1 MMPFPKKEL
10 VEVLKNLNKKHNLN
24 KRFRKSELTA
34 AEYYDQSHAILK
46 MRALNIAA
54 LVVTGTACAAPYL
67 MDHNSALRESAL
79 FIATTTIATVA
90 AFNFAFEN
98 FKDIYFDNIKNGQFF
113 KTRIIDET
121 VSNMNKHD
129 VELMGKTLNSSELH
143 NALIWGNELHGTK
156 TGYILEKTKKIVGTI
171 QEKWSTSKLNIWK
184 ENKTEIEDLVVA
196 ELLRR
201 KEGINN
207 IIKELYNPDSKENKM
222 IKESQ
227 RKSYGSDSNN
237 DDFIQ
242 QEIKK
247 INKIAIRKATEL
259 YNNQAIELVFLK
271 VAADFDKGI
280 KHTDLLMMLK
290 DLSTSHVYKNKE
302 DKKMISYTNFNKI
315 SNYANQM
322 LGGINILEQKDSF
335 KPNLSIADI
344 ARKINPDLVSSDNKI
359 KFINYTNLLVNQ
371 KEAVINNFISVKK
384 PKINE
389 VAISK
394 LDLDKIITIKQ
405 NQDQVE
411 IEKKAKLDRKLKVNE
426 IIAESKFHRNIKTI

>member
-1 MMPFPKKEL
+1 MPFPKKEL

-34 AEYYDQSHAILK
+34 AEYCDQSHAILK

-54 LVVTGTACAAPYL
+54 LIVTGTACAAPYL

-129 VELMGKTLNSSELH
+129 IELMGKTLNSSELH

-156 TGYILEKTKKIVGTI
+156 TGYILEKTKKIVASI
-171 QEKWSTSKLNIWK
+171 QDKWSTSKFNIWK
-184 ENKTEIEDLVVA
+184 ENKTEIEDLIVA

-271 VAADFDKGI
+271 VVADFDKGI
-280 KHTDLLMMLK
+280 KHTGLLMMLK

-302 DKKMISYTNFNKI
+302 DKKMLSYTNFNKI
-315 SNYANQM
+315 SNYANEM
-322 LGGINILEQKDSF
+322 LGGINVLEHRDSF
-335 KPNLSIADI
+335 KPKMSVADI
-344 ARKINPDLVSSDNKI
+344 AKKINPNLVSNDNKI
-359 KFINYTNLLVNQ
+359 KFVNYTNLLINQ
-371 KEAVINNFISVKK
+371 KEAIINNFTNVKK

-389 VAISK
+389 VAINK
-394 LDLDKIITIKQ
+394 LDLDKILAIKHD
-405 NQDQVE
+405 QDQAE
-411 IEKKAKLDRKLKVNE
+411 LDRKAKLDEKLKVHE
-426 IIAESKFHRNIKTI
+426 ILDQSKRNRNIRS

>member
-10 VEVLKNLNKKHNLN
+10 VEVLKNLNKKHNLD

-34 AEYYDQSHAILK
+34 AEYCDQSHAILK

-54 LVVTGTACAAPYL
+54 LIVTGTACAAPYL

-129 VELMGKTLNSSELH
+129 IELMGKTLNSSELH

-156 TGYILEKTKKIVGTI
+156 TGYIIEKTKKIVASI
-171 QEKWSTSKLNIWK
+171 QDKWSTSKFNIWK
-184 ENKTEIEDLVVA
+184 ENKTEIEDLIVA

-271 VAADFDKGI
+271 VVADFDKGI
-280 KHTDLLMMLK
+280 KHTGLLMMLK

-302 DKKMISYTNFNKI
+302 DKKMLSYTNFNKI
-315 SNYANQM
+315 SNYANEM
-322 LGGINILEQKDSF
+322 LGGINVLEHRDSF
-335 KPNLSIADI
+335 KPKMSVADI
-344 ARKINPDLVSSDNKI
+344 AKKINPNLVSNDNKI
-359 KFINYTNLLVNQ
+359 KFVNYTNLLINQ
-371 KEAVINNFISVKK
+371 KEAIINNFTNVKK

-389 VAISK
+389 VAINK
-394 LDLDKIITIKQ
+394 LDLDKILAIKHD
-405 NQDQVE
+405 QDQAE
-411 IEKKAKLDRKLKVNE
+411 LDRKAKLDEKLKVHE
-426 IIAESKFHRNIKTI
+426 ILDQSKRNRNIRS